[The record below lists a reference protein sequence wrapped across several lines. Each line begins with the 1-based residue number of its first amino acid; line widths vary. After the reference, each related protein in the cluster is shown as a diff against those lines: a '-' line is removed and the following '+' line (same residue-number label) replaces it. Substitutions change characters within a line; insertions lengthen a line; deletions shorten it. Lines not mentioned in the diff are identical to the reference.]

1 MPVVN
6 YASRYEKGFPM
17 RDKSDWFPLLTK
29 FILRF
34 ERQYDVRVKVI
45 QSDNEFDTNKIRSWC
60 AKRGI
65 RQQITEPDES
75 YSNGKV
81 ERRHRTLF
89 DGMRAMMFDAAQV
102 PRFLWSEA
110 LRHQSWLRNLL
121 PTRTNGGNM
130 SPIGSLTGH
139 KPNLSIVLKWGQ
151 RVTVHVKIKSMG
163 TRKKCEHG
171 IFIGYDDKVKRH
183 RVLNASNASRRF

>member
-1 MPVVN
+1 
-6 YASRYEKGFPM
+6 M
-17 RDKSDWFPLLTK
+17 RAKSDCSPLLTE
-29 FILRF
+29 FILGF

-45 QSDNEFDTNKIRSWC
+45 RSDNEFDTNKIRWWC

-65 RQQITEPDES
+65 RQQLTEPEES
-75 YSNGKV
+75 YANGKV
-81 ERRHRTLF
+81 KRRHRTLF

-139 KPNLSIVLKWGQ
+139 KPNSSIVLKWGQ